1 MNFKGK
7 VSHCEFSPCGR
18 SFAVCVGKLVQI
30 WATPTMLKEFAPF
43 RLLRTY
49 GGMYDEATCLAWS
62 PDSRWIIVG
71 SKDLTARI
79 YSANHMEGYVPP
91 TLAGHREQL
100 CHVTFAGGGG
110 DAAYTVSKDGAL
122 FEWRL
127 VDEDVDGTD
136 DTARRGDK
144 GARGGRDSL
153 RGGDGVAVRRWRMEG
168 KHFFHMPAKLTCA
181 AYHPGTGMLCA
192 GLGHGVFTLHR
203 LSPGG
208 FEMVHTLSISQQKV
222 TACQWNE
229 TGDWIGLGCARLGQ
243 VVVWEWQSEAYVYKQ
258 QGHYFDVNQCAY
270 APDGS
275 MLATASD
282 DNKVKVWSTATG
294 SCFVTFTEHKAP
306 VSAVTFALSG
316 HAVVSASLDGTVRAL
331 DLMRYRNFRTLTSPE
346 PAQFISLAVDP
357 SGEVVCAGECAF
369 YFTRLFLILVLL
381 VGFFFSSRGAATT
394 GGKDDCYNENPTL
407 TFAAETQKQYE
418 LFNTDLPGRPRT
430 SSHDINDHPPR
441 FLATFRLPI
450 LADPQNPTFSQNR
463 QARRTRSRF
472 TSGP

>member
-1 MNFKGK
+1 MLTEALAANATPGARRPSAPPQKNTSSPPGETDPPPPRRPRRKRVVLHHMNFKGK

-100 CHVTFAGGGG
+100 CYVSFAGAGG

-127 VDEDVDGTD
+127 VDETEDDVTR
-136 DTARRGDK
+136 ARRGDK
-144 GARGGRDSL
+144 GQRGGRDSL
-153 RGGDGVAVRRWRMEG
+153 RGGDGVTVRRWRMEG

-192 GLGHGVFTLHR
+192 GFGHGVFTLHR
-203 LSPGG
+203 LSPGS
-208 FEMVHTLSISQQKV
+208 FEVVHTLSISQQKV
-222 TACQWNE
+222 SACQWNE
-229 TGDWIGLGCARLGQ
+229 TGDWIALGCARLGQ

-258 QGHYFDVNQCAY
+258 QGHYFDVNMCAY

-275 MLATASD
+275 MIATAAD

-294 SCFVTFTEHKAP
+294 SCFITFTEHKAP
-306 VSAVTFALSG
+306 VAAVTFAPSG
-316 HAVVSASLDGTVRAL
+316 HAVVSASLDGTVRAF

-357 SGEVVCAGECAF
+357 SGEVVCAGE
-369 YFTRLFLILVLL
+369 
-381 VGFFFSSRGAATT
+381 
-394 GGKDDCYNENPTL
+394 
-407 TFAAETQKQYE
+407 
-418 LFNTDLPGRPRT
+418 
-430 SSHDINDHPPR
+430 SHISV
-441 FLATFRLPI
+441 PI
-450 LADPQNPTFSQNR
+450 LLFPNFLDGFYAW
-463 QARRTRSRF
+463 RRRLR
-472 TSGP
+472 GKG